1 MFVHLCNVKRLL
13 RESREFMS
21 IKIED
26 EVAVLPSASAM
37 PSEVLEVTTV
47 THAGPVFV
55 QLADG
60 RMFAT
65 LGGMGLNNHCCIV
78 AAREEHRIALAKR
91 SRIKATQWN

>member
-1 MFVHLCNVKRLL
+1 
-13 RESREFMS
+13 MS
-21 IKIED
+21 MRND
-26 EVAVLPSASAM
+26 AEVAVLPSTSAM
-37 PSEVLEVTTV
+37 PSEVLEIATV

-91 SRIKATQWN
+91 SRRGALQWN